1 MRVRSSSR
9 LLSRFFVRRTS
20 TRERKCRNG
29 FFLLIFFFLLPTRI
43 LLSYTRRTVG
53 VACCPLRSGTDR
65 LGVDHH
71 RKKKKKTTAT
81 QLAVYII
88 RFMQSINGTKLF
100 IIINHV
106 YRRRRRRR
114 NLIYTSCN
122 SNNKKIQR
130 RPPWSRLRS
139 FADRTR
145 LDGPGRKSYDKTAAV
160 SPSGFIHGD
169 RVLCPNGR
177 LYFFSFSFL
186 VFESSYTKNNNII
199 CNYSYNIIR
208 IDSGESHLLQKV
220 TFSLSISLLS

>member
-122 SNNKKIQR
+122 SNNKKYNDDR
-130 RPPWSRLRS
+130 RGLVCARLR
-139 FADRTR
+139 T
-145 LDGPGRKSYDKTAAV
+145 GPDWTGPV
-160 SPSGFIHGD
+160 G
-169 RVLCPNGR
+169 
-177 LYFFSFSFL
+177 
-186 VFESSYTKNNNII
+186 
-199 CNYSYNIIR
+199 
-208 IDSGESHLLQKV
+208 KV
-220 TFSLSISLLS
+220 TTKPPR